1 MADQE
6 PITFS
11 ITEDDVTKD
20 YNLDD
25 LPEEGQMVYRKLNLL
40 QQQKNDLVANANF
53 EVEKNEILQAE
64 YLKQLKNNLPKDESV
79 IEVK

>member
-11 ITEDDVTKD
+11 ITEDDKTTD

-40 QQQKNDLVANANF
+40 QQQK
-53 EVEKNEILQAE
+53 
-64 YLKQLKNNLPKDESV
+64 
-79 IEVK
+79 

>member
-1 MADQE
+1 MLKDVCDTYKLNKKENKMAEQE

-25 LPEEGQMVYRKLNLL
+25 LPEEGQLVYRKPQLYKNKKINL
-40 QQQKNDLVANANF
+40 
-53 EVEKNEILQAE
+53 
-64 YLKQLKNNLPKDESV
+64 
-79 IEVK
+79 

>member
-1 MADQE
+1 MAEQE

-25 LPEEGQMVYRKLNLL
+25 LPEEGQLVYRKLNLL
-40 QQQKNDLVANANF
+40 QEQKN
-53 EVEKNEILQAE
+53 
-64 YLKQLKNNLPKDESV
+64 
-79 IEVK
+79 

>member
-1 MADQE
+1 MAEQE

-25 LPEEGQMVYRKLNLL
+25 LPEEGQLVYRKLNLL
-40 QQQKNDLVANANF
+40 QEQKNQLVSNANF
-53 EVEKNEILQAE
+53 EVEKNDILQAH
-64 YLKQLKNNLPKDESV
+64 YLNELKKHLPKVEGS
-79 IEVK
+79 